1 MEKGECGEGGKNKV
15 KSGINNR
22 ISITR
27 QSVVIII
34 FQDKQPTPLHN
45 NSVTS

>member
-15 KSGINNR
+15 KSGYLYR

-34 FQDKQPTPLHN
+34 FQDKQPTSLPN

>member
-15 KSGINNR
+15 KSGYLYR
-22 ISITR
+22 ISITK

-34 FQDKQPTPLHN
+34 FQDKQPLSIITA
-45 NSVTS
+45 

>member
-1 MEKGECGEGGKNKV
+1 MEKGECGEGSKNKV

-22 ISITR
+22 ISITK

-34 FQDKQPTPLHN
+34 FQDKQSTSLHN
-45 NSVTS
+45 NNVAS